1 MPDLP
6 SPTQNMAQILQD
18 NVFWFFVCFF
28 KQNIF
33 LGSIPDT
40 EPDLKGC
47 SPETFIPQGSLCREV

>member
-6 SPTQNMAQILQD
+6 SPTQNTAQILQD

-33 LGSIPDT
+33 LGS
-40 EPDLKGC
+40 
-47 SPETFIPQGSLCREV
+47 SPETCIPQGSLCREV